1 MTNLWK
7 TRKLTIAV
15 GLALAGAV
23 PLVALAAPGGGG
35 GGMGGGMGGGGM
47 GEMAEIG
54 ESQITVSTTA
64 PEIGDMSVTTEYIGK
79 IEPDTTVNIYPETSG
94 QVTAV

>member
-15 GLALAGAV
+15 GLALAGAI

-35 GGMGGGMGGGGM
+35 GGMGGGM

-64 PEIGDMSVTTEYIGK
+64 PEIGDISVTTEYIGK

-94 QVTAV
+94 